1 MLVNETKIEWL
12 PNNWI
17 VVNDVYKFRYSVV
30 GLHPSIVNKLVV
42 RFPSFSE
49 YGATEEEDVLHDI
62 CESFAKEM
70 TKADKTYTFNY
81 AFSSEHDEWVI
92 VFEDIT

>member
-17 VVNDVYKFRYSVV
+17 VVNDVYKFRYRVV
-30 GLHPSIVNKLVV
+30 GINPNKLLV

-62 CESFAKEM
+62 CESFVKEM
-70 TKADKTYTFNY
+70 TKVDKTYTFKY
-81 AFSSEHDEWVI
+81 MFGSIHDEWLI
-92 VFEDIT
+92 KFKDIT

>member
-17 VVNDVYKFRYSVV
+17 VVNDVYKFRYTVADRDLGKSVM
-30 GLHPSIVNKLVV
+30 

-49 YGATEEEDVLHDI
+49 YGAMEEEDVLHDI
-62 CESFAKEM
+62 CESFVKEM
-70 TKADKTYTFNY
+70 TKVDKTYVFGY
-81 AFSSEHDEWVI
+81 VFDYKDEVWFI
-92 VFEDIT
+92 MFKDIT